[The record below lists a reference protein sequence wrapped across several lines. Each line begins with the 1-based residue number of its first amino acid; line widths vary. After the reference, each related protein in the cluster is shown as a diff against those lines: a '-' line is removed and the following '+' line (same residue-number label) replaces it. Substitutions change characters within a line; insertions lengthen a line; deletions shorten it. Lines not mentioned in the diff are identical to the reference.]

1 MVQSVEDVDFTYLS
15 PTVHHG
21 QWAASEALRIHHKE
35 LMKLPLQDL
44 LPELYS
50 DGLITEETQER
61 IAHPRAVYIKREA
74 NQFILQDVRQAI
86 GNQPGHL
93 DRFLKSL
100 QTLQPAVGL
109 SQRIKGTYMYV
120 NLKYMHRYVNVA
132 VHNTVPAGT
141 FHVPCTCTS
150 ISVHMYICIL
160 NLSTRIAGNFGGSFL
175 MVLTSN

>member
-1 MVQSVEDVDFTYLS
+1 MYLC

-21 QWAASEALRIHHKE
+21 LWAASEALRMHHKE

-44 LPELYS
+44 LPALYS

-74 NQFILQDVRQAI
+74 NQLILQDVRQAS
-86 GNQPGHL
+86 GNQPGNL

-109 SQRIKGTYMYV
+109 SQQIKGTY
-120 NLKYMHRYVNVA
+120 
-132 VHNTVPAGT
+132 VHV
-141 FHVPCTCTS
+141 C
-150 ISVHMYICIL
+150 
-160 NLSTRIAGNFGGSFL
+160 
-175 MVLTSN
+175 

>member
-1 MVQSVEDVDFTYLS
+1 M
-15 PTVHHG
+15 HHG

-35 LMKLPLQDL
+35 LTKLPLQDL

-61 IAHPRAVYIKREA
+61 IAHPRAAYIKREA
-74 NQFILQDVRQAI
+74 NQLILQDVRQAI

-109 SQRIKGTYMYV
+109 SQRIKGMYA
-120 NLKYMHRYVNVA
+120 NMHGCVNVA
-132 VHNTVPAGT
+132 VYNVIPVTCIQ
-141 FHVPCTCTS
+141 CTCT
-150 ISVHMYICIL
+150 IMPVHMY
-160 NLSTRIAGNFGGSFL
+160 AL
-175 MVLTSN
+175 MYLWKYYV

>member
-1 MVQSVEDVDFTYLS
+1 MSANNTLGTIIDTLFHLS

-21 QWAASEALRIHHKE
+21 LWAASEALRMHHKE

-74 NQFILQDVRQAI
+74 NQFILQDIKQAI
-86 GNQPGHL
+86 GNQHEHL
-93 DRFLKSL
+93 DKFLKSL

-109 SQRIKGTYMYV
+109 SQRIKGMYA
-120 NLKYMHRYVNVA
+120 NMHGCVNVA
-132 VHNTVPAGT
+132 VYNAIPDMYIQ
-141 FHVPCTCTS
+141 CTCTVMP
-150 ISVHMYICIL
+150 VHMYTLRYLWKCY
-160 NLSTRIAGNFGGSFL
+160 
-175 MVLTSN
+175 V

>member
-1 MVQSVEDVDFTYLS
+1 MFVLSLSWFVRWLRRLSANNTLGTIIDMLFYLS
-15 PTVHHG
+15 PIEHPG
-21 QWAASEALRIHHKE
+21 KRAASEALRIHHKE

-74 NQFILQDVRQAI
+74 NQLILQDVRQAI

-109 SQRIKGTYMYV
+109 SQRIKGMYA
-120 NLKYMHRYVNVA
+120 NMHGCVNVA
-132 VHNTVPAGT
+132 VYNAIPDMYIQ
-141 FHVPCTCTS
+141 CTCT
-150 ISVHMYICIL
+150 IMPVHMYTLRYLWKYYDI
-160 NLSTRIAGNFGGSFL
+160 
-175 MVLTSN
+175 V

>member
-1 MVQSVEDVDFTYLS
+1 MYLS

-21 QWAASEALRIHHKE
+21 LWAASEALRMHHKE

-61 IAHPRAVYIKREA
+61 IVHPRAAYIKSDA
-74 NQFILQDVRQAI
+74 NQLILQDVRQAI
-86 GNQPGHL
+86 GNQLENL

-109 SQRIKGTYMYV
+109 SQRIKGMYMYV
-120 NLKYMHRYVNVA
+120 NLKYEHRCANVA
-132 VHNTVPAGT
+132 VHKAVSAGT
-141 FHVPCTCTS
+141 FHVPSTCTN
-150 ISVHMYICIL
+150 ISVHMY
-160 NLSTRIAGNFGGSFL
+160 
-175 MVLTSN
+175 VYLTCKLV